1 MPQASTAN
9 LAAPAP
15 VGTVA
20 FSPTGRLAL
29 RKTDRRLRYCMLVA
43 LVAHLLV
50 FLPSVLRFS
59 CTHDRP
65 LGLPGGTGDQIA
77 KGTAQGVQ
85 GGTGKE
91 GAKKEQPK
99 REEVKTRTQ
108 QIASTALAAQKQRA
122 RRRFLE
128 RFSTDGLRAL
138 LITKDQAQVQPDT
151 VQQVQT
157 ALDNMGNTG
166 IGPAGPLGLAQGEG
180 SGNTAAG
187 SPFGGRIGAP
197 LWLYRVKYSGGD
209 WDANPGALPALLR
222 EVKLALNLKK
232 VGAEEVVRLSD
243 LPGHRGDKMPSILF
257 MTGTGGID
265 ASESDRAALK
275 DYLLGGGMIVAD
287 SSGGNFEQ
295 AFTRF
300 MYGVLPGK
308 PFRPIEFDHDVYRGR
323 WMPYKLAGGCP
334 VYRDHGSKDAKAI
347 FDDDGRLM
355 VFFSPG
361 DMGSAWAVV
370 DLGRK
375 RGDVEASFQMGTNL
389 VTYSLMTVRDKRK
402 P

>member
-1 MPQASTAN
+1 MHQPATN
-9 LAAPAP
+9 TLAPATIS
-15 VGTVA
+15 TVA
-20 FSPTGRLAL
+20 FSPTGRLSL
-29 RKTDRRLRYCMLVA
+29 RKKDRRLRYCMIVA
-43 LVAHLLV
+43 LAAHV
-50 FLPSVLRFS
+50 MVILPSLISFS

-65 LGLPGGTGDQIA
+65 LGLPGGTGDKVA
-77 KGTAQGVQ
+77 KGTPDGIQ

-91 GAKKEQPK
+91 GAKKEQP
-99 REEVKTRTQ
+99 RQEIVKTRVQ
-108 QIASTALAAQKQRA
+108 DIAKTALAAHKQQA

-128 RFSTDGLRAL
+128 RFSTDGLRAML
-138 LITKDQAQVQPDT
+138 TSKDKAQVQPDT
-151 VQQVQT
+151 AAQTQT

-209 WDANPGALPALLR
+209 WDANPKALPALLR

-257 MTGTGGID
+257 MTGTGNIES
-265 ASESDRAALK
+265 SEADRAALK
-275 DYLLGGGMIVAD
+275 DYLLGGGMIVGD
-287 SSGGNFEQ
+287 SSGGNFE
-295 AFTRF
+295 AHFTRL
-300 MYGVLPGK
+300 MAMVLPGK
-308 PFRPIEFDHDVYRGR
+308 SFRPIEFDHDVYRGR
-323 WMPYKLAGGCP
+323 WMPYKLNGGCP
-334 VYRDHGSKDAKAI
+334 IYRDHGSRDAKAI
-347 FDDDGRLM
+347 FDDDGRMM

-402 P
+402 